1 MLMKFLKEKIK
12 RIHNKVTPQR
22 IVLLIKYSDFN
33 RLFVVFYT
41 SVYRGCFFLFIQFA
55 ALRLQCIVPFSWLS
69 IGFAPSL
76 GQSNL
81 LPFVSFVIRVA
92 PLLSHWLPSVLRAIQ
107 LAAQRFKRRW
117 IINQTQPN
125 CSGSVT
131 VELAEPF
138 HCSGNWA
145 AHCFQGYPIVCA
157 LFPFSSERLR
167 SVLIASLRS

>member
-1 MLMKFLKEKIK
+1 MFFTPPYIGGVFFVYPICCPPLTVHRSVLMAIQWLPSVLRAIQIASLRFLIASEWL
-12 RIHNKVTPQR
+12 R
-22 IVLLIKYSDFN
+22 
-33 RLFVVFYT
+33 
-41 SVYRGCFFLFIQFA
+41 FINI
-55 ALRLQCIVPFSWLS
+55 C
-69 IGFAPSL
+69 FAPSL
-76 GQSNL
+76 GQSNW

-117 IINQTQPN
+117 IINKTQPN

-145 AHCFQGYPIVCA
+145 AHCFQGYPIGCA
-157 LFPFSSERLR
+157 LFPLSSELLR
-167 SVLIASLRS
+167 SVLRASLRS